1 MKSVV
6 FAYSRRG
13 LATARR
19 IGEALSA
26 EENHFYCV
34 ERLAGD
40 GFLPVSKPVYEECF
54 HGMDA
59 MIFVGSC
66 GIAVRQ
72 IAPFVSDKRK
82 DPAVVCIDELGRF
95 VIPILSGHI
104 GGANRLAQRLA
115 QHLGATPVITTA
127 TDINHRFSVDAWAS
141 EKDCCIDSME
151 TAKRISAAILEEDVP
166 LASDFPICSVL
177 PAGVIHG
184 DAGPLGIYITYRT
197 VEPFHN
203 TLRLIPRVL
212 NLGIGCRKGTSAL
225 TIRQAVHAVLR
236 EYQIDPRAL
245 AGVYSIDLKSR
256 EEGLLQ
262 FCEEEALP
270 VEFYSAEQLRR
281 LQGVFTPSEF
291 VNTVTGVDNVCERSA
306 MLGAEKLIV
315 RKTAF
320 SGVTVAVAMRHW
332 EVQFG

>member
-1 MKSVV
+1 MKSAV

-13 LATARR
+13 CATARR
-19 IGEALSA
+19 IGETLSA
-26 EENHFYCV
+26 EECYLYCV
-34 ERLAGD
+34 ERLAGA
-40 GFLPVSKPVYEECF
+40 GFLPISKPIYAECF
-54 HGMDA
+54 CGMDA

-72 IAPFVSDKRK
+72 IAPFVSDKRN

-104 GGANRLAQRLA
+104 GGANRLALRLA
-115 QHLGATPVITTA
+115 QRLGATPVITTA
-127 TDINHRFSVDAWAS
+127 TDINHRFSVDAWAAERGYS
-141 EKDCCIDSME
+141 ISSME
-151 TAKRISAAILEEDVP
+151 TAKRVSAAILEGDVP
-166 LASDFPICSVL
+166 LASDFPICSEL
-177 PAGVIHG
+177 PAGVIHA
-184 DAGPLGIYITYRT
+184 DTGPLGISVTYRT
-197 VEPFHN
+197 VEPFQS

-212 NLGIGCRKGTSAL
+212 HLGIGCRKGTPARA
-225 TIRQAVHAVLR
+225 IHQAVDSVLR
-236 EYQIDPRAL
+236 QHEIDPKAL
-245 AGVYSIDLKSR
+245 AGVFSIDLKSQ

-281 LQGVFTPSEF
+281 VQGDFTPSEF

-306 MLGAEKLIV
+306 MLGAEKMIV

-320 SGVTVAVAMRHW
+320 SGVTVAVAMGHW